1 MLHMKVLNGGEEI
14 SLAEPARTQSAQV
27 YVFSDF
33 LALRAFQDRDQP
45 PPRLIMFTFP
55 AVTCF
60 LSA

>member
-1 MLHMKVLNGGEEI
+1 MLLMKVLNEEEI
-14 SLAEPARTQSAQV
+14 SLQKPAHTESAQV

-33 LALRAFQDRDQP
+33 LALRAFQDRDQL

-55 AVTCF
+55 AVTHF